1 MQNCANYGQHL
12 LPQASGLGSGTVGV
26 WCQGVVVAVWGHG
39 KLWGG
44 GSKEGRKPTQ
54 ATSKTSLLLEMAFNY
69 SLVVQEVA
77 DVG

>member
-1 MQNCANYGQHL
+1 MDNICSHR
-12 LPQASGLGSGTVGV
+12 P
-26 WCQGVVVAVWGHG
+26 AVWGAG
-39 KLWGG
+39 QLGFGVRGLWLRSGDMESCGG